1 MRLADNSE
9 RNMKKGQN
17 MKIVKST
24 QTGMVRKNNQDNYLV
39 KQSKELGVTLLMV
52 LDGVGGSNAGEV
64 ASATVSNLFGAYFEG
79 LKEKDSLEGYKT
91 WALTALEEIN
101 EEVYRLSHQK
111 NQFVGMSTTCVIG
124 FFSPY
129 GQFFINV
136 GDSRFYMIDHRD
148 ELIQLSTDHTLVND
162 LLVKGSIT
170 VEEAHNHPMKHAL
183 TNAIGI
189 YPKLRS
195 EYHQIQM
202 PYKKILLCT
211 DGLSG
216 YVDHEVIQEIL
227 TNPDLSLNDQKNK
240 LNQAVNDAGAIDNF
254 TFIIMEV

>member
-1 MRLADNSE
+1 
-9 RNMKKGQN
+9 MKRGHS
-17 MKIVKST
+17 MKIIKST
-24 QTGMVRKNNQDNYLV
+24 QTGLVRKNNQDNYLV
-39 KQSKELGVTLLMV
+39 KQSKDNDVTLLMV

-64 ASATVSNLFGAYFEG
+64 ASATVANLFGAYFEG
-79 LKEKDSLEGYKT
+79 LEPKDSLEEYRK
-91 WALTALEEIN
+91 WAMKALDEIN
-101 EEVYRLSHQK
+101 HEVYYLSHQK
-111 NQFVGMSTTCVIG
+111 NQFVGMSTTCVLA
-124 FFSPY
+124 FFCEY

-136 GDSRFYMIDHRD
+136 GDSRIYMIDHRD
-148 ELIQLSTDHTLVND
+148 QLILLSTDHSLVND

-189 YPKLRS
+189 YPNLRCD
-195 EYHQIQM
+195 YHEIQM

-216 YVDHEVIQEIL
+216 YVEHDLIQEIL
-227 TNPDLSLNDQKNK
+227 VNEETSLEVKKNE
-240 LNQAVNDAGAIDNF
+240 LNKAVNDAGAIDNY